1 MKQVAC
7 TCTCM
12 CGSAGWGGAESPAPA
27 VTPSSEMCCA
37 SSVHPRSKGWRD
49 LGICGMSIWEC
60 ASDPQTT

>member
-7 TCTCM
+7 TCTCTR
-12 CGSAGWGGAESPAPA
+12 GSLGRGGAESPAPA
-27 VTPSSEMCCA
+27 ITPSAAMRCA
-37 SSVHPRSKGWRD
+37 SSVQPRSEGWRD